1 MKKPTAESLAI
12 AKYIYTFINEYAPV
26 HKTTSR
32 HTLKNYQTSL
42 ALYLTFLEKEK
53 NITPSRLN
61 IDCFSLEHIEGW
73 MKWLQESRGC
83 GAHTCNIRRGAL
95 RTFMKYLSESSLGY
109 LSAYEIACTIPTM
122 KIPKRK
128 VNGLTKNAVKQL
140 FEMPKLST
148 QTGRRDLAFMIL
160 LYSTALRL
168 DEALSL
174 KIKDV
179 HLDLPKPYISIIGK
193 GHKRRT
199 LYLLPKVVAH
209 LKKYIEEYHGKK
221 PEPESYL
228 FYSRNV
234 GTSGK
239 MTQAAIDKMLK
250 KHAKVAHQLCD
261 EVPLGLHAHQFRHAK
276 ASHWLEDGMN
286 IVQISFLL
294 GHEQLETTMIY
305 LDITTE
311 DERKALATLEYEK
324 DKKISPKWKNA
335 DGSLVDFCGMK

>member
-12 AKYIYTFINEYAPV
+12 AKHIYTFINEYAPV
-26 HKTTSR
+26 HKTTSI
-32 HTLKNYQTSL
+32 HTLKNYQISL
-42 ALYLTFLEKEK
+42 SLYLTFLEKVK

-61 IDCFSLEHIEGW
+61 IECFSLEYIEGW
-73 MKWLQESRGC
+73 MKWLLESRDC
-83 GAHTCNIRRGAL
+83 SAQTCNIRLGAL
-95 RTFMKYLSESSLGY
+95 RTFMKYLSERSLVY
-109 LSAYEIACTIPTM
+109 LSAYEIACSIPTM
-122 KIPKRK
+122 KTPKRK
-128 VNGLTKNAVKQL
+128 VNGLSRTAVKQL
-140 FEMPKLST
+140 FETPKLST

-174 KIKDV
+174 KIQDV

-209 LKKYIEEYHGKK
+209 LKRYIEEYHGKN

-239 MTQAAIDKMLK
+239 MTQAAIAKMLK
-250 KHAKVAHQLCD
+250 KHAKAANQLCT

-311 DERKALATLEYEK
+311 DQRKALATLEYEK
-324 DKKISPKWKNA
+324 DKKVSPKWKNA
-335 DGSLVDFCGMK
+335 DGSLVDFCGIK